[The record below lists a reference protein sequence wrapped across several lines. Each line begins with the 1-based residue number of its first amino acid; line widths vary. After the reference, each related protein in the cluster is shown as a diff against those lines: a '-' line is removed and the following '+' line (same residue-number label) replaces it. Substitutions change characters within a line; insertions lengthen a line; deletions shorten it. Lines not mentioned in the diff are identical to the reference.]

1 MTCTKKRSNI
11 IFLLDSAGICGRP
24 RTSPGV
30 RLLGN
35 SYLDGD
41 RVTFF
46 CDKNLDLFGKAEL
59 RCVGRAWD
67 SSEPECKGEY
77 SFELMPC
84 KKKKERKKKRR
95 SLINMPNPFQ
105 IHPNPL
111 FFNFAVFFSLQLLFI
126 NLSFL
131 QSLIKLVS
139 DNFIRD
145 KEEAKKQ
152 HELKMSIQT
161 RIMRGLKLATQA
173 FNPIISPFKC

>member
-35 SYLDGD
+35 SFLDGD

-77 SFELMPC
+77 SFELI
-84 KKKKERKKKRR
+84 KKKRR
-95 SLINMPNPFQ
+95 SLINMPNPYVKA
-105 IHPNPL
+105 L
-111 FFNFAVFFSLQLLFI
+111 FFNFAVFFSL
-126 NLSFL
+126 
-131 QSLIKLVS
+131 
-139 DNFIRD
+139 
-145 KEEAKKQ
+145 
-152 HELKMSIQT
+152 
-161 RIMRGLKLATQA
+161 
-173 FNPIISPFKC
+173 

>member
-1 MTCTKKRSNI
+1 MMCTKKRSNI

-84 KKKKERKKKRR
+84 KKKKKKEKRKEKTH
-95 SLINMPNPFQ
+95 S
-105 IHPNPL
+105 H
-111 FFNFAVFFSLQLLFI
+111 
-126 NLSFL
+126 
-131 QSLIKLVS
+131 
-139 DNFIRD
+139 
-145 KEEAKKQ
+145 
-152 HELKMSIQT
+152 
-161 RIMRGLKLATQA
+161 
-173 FNPIISPFKC
+173 